1 MTSLKTNAIRHMLS
15 PSTLSGAVF
24 YAVVFL
30 LVAVA
35 ASRLLHSLAS
45 KARKSKKLPTDRAV
59 FNFIVQLAHFSIF
72 IGAFTLY
79 AYIVPPLRAL
89 GGALLAGAG
98 ILSVVLGLAAQSTL
112 GNLVAGASLA
122 LYRPFETGDKVQVST
137 PTGTEIGVVES
148 LNLGYTVLQTYD
160 NRRIVIPNSVMV
172 SQTLINMTSVD
183 PKVMASVPIG
193 ISYDADID
201 RAREIILSMAK
212 EHPNVIKVI
221 SCPVTELGDSSVIL
235 TLRAWCPD
243 AFKAKDFEFDMY
255 EGIKK
260 KFDEEHIEIP
270 YPYTNVILHGTHGTK

>member
-1 MTSLKTNAIRHMLS
+1 MTFFKIAAIRYMLS
-15 PSTLSGAVF
+15 PSTLSGAIF
-24 YAVVFL
+24 YAAAFL
-30 LVAVA
+30 LIAVV

-45 KARKSKKLPTDRAV
+45 KARKSEKFPTDRAV
-59 FNFIVQLAHFSIF
+59 FDFVVQLAHFSIF
-72 IGAFTLY
+72 IGAFILY

-112 GNLVAGASLA
+112 GNLIAGASLA
-122 LYRPFETGDKVQVST
+122 LYRPFEIGDKVQVST

-148 LNLGYTVLQTYD
+148 LNLAYTVLQTFD
-160 NRRIVIPNSVMV
+160 NRRIAIPNSVMV
-172 SQTLINMTSVD
+172 SQTVINMTSVD

-193 ISYDADID
+193 TSYDADIH

-212 EHPNVIKVI
+212 KHPNVIKVL

-243 AFKAKDFEFDMY
+243 AFKAKDFEFDLY

-260 KFDEEHIEIP
+260 KFDEEKVEIP
-270 YPYTNVILHGTHGTK
+270 YPYTNVILHDAHNGY